1 MAHYAGRR
9 AIHTPPQPQSTSVF
23 GLPLT
28 NGVTLM
34 WWTPRVYGRNRQPK
48 KRTKINFFASF
59 PFDLIPKFA
68 CEAASCELVDRDSK
82 TMPILLRLLTIIAL
96 LCAVIYGG
104 LYALAHFVQ
113 PKSREMSVSIPPDK
127 FFKER

>member
-1 MAHYAGRR
+1 MAK
-9 AIHTPPQPQSTSVF
+9 
-23 GLPLT
+23 
-28 NGVTLM
+28 NGK
-34 WWTPRVYGRNRQPK
+34 PK
-48 KRTKINFFASF
+48 KRTKINFFASL

-68 CEAASCELVDRDSK
+68 CEAASCELVGRDSN
-82 TMPILLRLLTIIAL
+82 TMPSLLRLLTIIAV
-96 LCAVIYGG
+96 LCAVVYGG